1 MLPNASTRLAV
12 TCYTP
17 RAMGRA
23 KSKSTPLSP
32 LPIRLM
38 PEASALQ
45 VQAASAAR
53 DRRMSWPGLTVL
65 AAALIALGCESGGV
79 GDPCTPEDEFFPEF
93 NGFDLGEVNVE
104 SRSFQCE
111 TRVCL
116 VNKFQGRVS
125 CPYGTKGTPPDPTA
139 TTVNHGYPCEVPGF
153 GGFVT
158 VPVDPQR
165 TERPPELAVYCS
177 CRCGGAD
184 PNARYCECP
193 SGFECSEVV
202 ANRGQGASELAG
214 SYCIRSGS
222 DVDPNRVDSRECSV
236 PAPGTTA
243 GPNDL
248 TCGNLPAMATGT

>member
-1 MLPNASTRLAV
+1 MN
-12 TCYTP
+12 
-17 RAMGRA
+17 
-23 KSKSTPLSP
+23 
-32 LPIRLM
+32 
-38 PEASALQ
+38 
-45 VQAASAAR
+45 
-53 DRRMSWPGLTVL
+53 WPGLTLL
-65 AAALIALGCESGGV
+65 AAALLALGCESGGV

-125 CPYGTKGTPPDPTA
+125 CPYGTKGTPADPAA
-139 TTVNHGYPCEVPGF
+139 TTVSHGYPCEVPGF

-177 CRCGGAD
+177 FRCGGSD

-243 GPNDL
+243 GLNDL
-248 TCGNLPAMATGT
+248 TCGNLPAMATGS

>member
-1 MLPNASTRLAV
+1 
-12 TCYTP
+12 
-17 RAMGRA
+17 MGRA
-23 KSKSTPLSP
+23 KYQSSFLRHL
-32 LPIRLM
+32 LPIRFRV
-38 PEASALQ
+38 ESSTTE
-45 VQAASAAR
+45 VQAAASAR
-53 DRRMSWPGLTVL
+53 DGASKWPVL
-65 AAALIALGCESGGV
+65 ALLVVASLAAGCESGGV

-93 NGFDLGEVNVE
+93 SGFDIGEVNVE

-125 CPYGTKGTPPDPTA
+125 CPYGTRGTPPVADA
-139 TTVNHGYPCEVPGF
+139 TTVDHGYPCEVPGF
-153 GGFVT
+153 GGNVT
-158 VPVDPQR
+158 VPVEPQL

-193 SGFECSEVV
+193 SGFECAEIV
-202 ANRGQGASELAG
+202 ADRGQGQSELAG

-222 DVDPNRVDSRECSV
+222 DVDPIRVNDRECSV
-236 PAPGTTA
+236 PEPNQAP

-248 TCGNLPAMATGT
+248 TCGSLPAMATSG